1 MAKIKA
7 TGLRA
12 GMLIGHEGRLWR
24 LLKCEHVHVGG
35 RGGAYMQVEMRGVE
49 DGTKTGHRFKTDEM
63 LERPH
68 VETRR
73 MTYLYGDGDQHVFMD
88 GESFEQTVLDTGFL
102 DTQADF
108 LVTDM
113 EVGVSFH
120 DDRPIGVE
128 MPPSAVYE
136 VADTEPNIKGSTVS
150 GSYKPA
156 TLQTGM
162 TVMVPQF
169 VGKGERIRVS
179 TDTGEYLE
187 RAD

>member
-12 GMLIGHEGRLWR
+12 GMLIEHEGRLWR

-35 RGGAYMQVEMRGVE
+35 RGGAYMQAEMREIE

-68 VETRR
+68 VETRK
-73 MTYLYGDGDQHVFMD
+73 MAYLYGDDGQHVFMD
-88 GESFEQTVLDTGFL
+88 GETFEQTALD
-102 DTQADF
+102 ADF
-108 LVTDM
+108 LDSQAAYLIADM
-113 EVGVSFH
+113 EVGISFH
-120 DDRPIGVE
+120 EGRAIGVE

-136 VADTEPNIKGSTVS
+136 VVDTEPNIKGATIS

-169 VGKGERIRVS
+169 IGKGEKIRVS
-179 TDTGEYLE
+179 TDSGEYLE
-187 RAD
+187 RAG